1 MRAPGADP
9 ASRPVDRYAV
19 RLREALSSLAADSQH
34 LGGCASTK
42 IGFTLSHAE
51 RAVKSLFEAVPKVPE
66 GCSGSF
72 WHFWHPVA

>member
-1 MRAPGADP
+1 MRAYGADP

-34 LGGCASTK
+34 LGRCASTK

-66 GCSGSF
+66 GSLRGF
-72 WHFWHPVA
+72 WHFGTLLG